1 MALDSQ
7 SEVESIYKTIY
18 QGDGNAIT
26 LLDKLEE
33 EVDANEELLNH
44 MVLEELLSG
53 LDEKERN
60 IIQMR
65 YFMDKTQTEIAKE
78 IGISQVQV
86 SRLEKKILQSMR
98 EKL

>member
-1 MALDSQ
+1 
-7 SEVESIYKTIY
+7 
-18 QGDGNAIT
+18 
-26 LLDKLEE
+26 
-33 EVDANEELLNH
+33 

-65 YFMDKTQTEIAKE
+65 YFMAKTQTVIANE

-86 SRLEKKILQSMR
+86 S
-98 EKL
+98 